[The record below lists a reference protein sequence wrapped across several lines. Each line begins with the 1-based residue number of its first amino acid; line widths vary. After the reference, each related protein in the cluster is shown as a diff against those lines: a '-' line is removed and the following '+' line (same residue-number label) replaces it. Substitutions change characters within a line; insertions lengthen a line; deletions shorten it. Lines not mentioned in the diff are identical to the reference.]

1 MAHIKK
7 INEMAGNYTLKG
19 LLLGYEEEGKYAMT
33 VYGFQAIYQ
42 TLYSDDEVNGAVDFC
57 VYASEKPNID
67 EESIFDYLCEFI
79 FDKLVDDATDEKII
93 NTIYNGDHLNYLSS
107 RCEMFREFDNSQ
119 YTQWASKVADLLG
132 IELEYDED

>member
-19 LLLGYEEEGKYAMT
+19 LLLGYEEEGKYAMA
-33 VYGFQAIYQ
+33 VDGFQAIYQ
-42 TLYSDDEVNGAVDFC
+42 TLYSGDEVNGAVDFC
-57 VYASEKPNID
+57 VYASEKSNID

-79 FDKLVDDATDEKII
+79 FDKLVDDATDAKII

-107 RCEMFREFDNSQ
+107 RCEMFKEFDNSQ
-119 YTQWASKVADLLG
+119 YTQWASEVADLLG
-132 IELEYDED
+132 IELDYDED